1 MKDRLY
7 KRNVVDAI
15 PEFEKAKKDFAL
27 MLKRYIIY
35 TILGFLV
42 CVAIAIF
49 CAVYIS
55 PVTLYFLCPTISGI
69 FAWLFYLR
77 YQDFKNIKILCADYS
92 NYAVWMKHQLKK
104 NNPNLE
110 EDLKQAIDV
119 YKSYISDIP
128 KNQTQIAQILQ
139 ARLRTKNNNQI
150 LISVLCGLLFICN
163 DKKYRDIIYKAKYK
177 HGASGNMVLSAW
189 VLYYDDNLPSDIT
202 FEKLKNEFIEFWE
215 QKLSKFEENNI

>member
-7 KRNVVDAI
+7 KRNVVDTI
-15 PEFEKAKKDFAL
+15 PEFEKTKQDFAL

-35 TILGFLV
+35 TILGFLA
-42 CVAIAIF
+42 CVAVAIF
-49 CAVYIS
+49 CAVFIS
-55 PVTLYFLCPTISGI
+55 PVTLYFFCPAISGI
-69 FAWLFYLR
+69 FAWQFYLR
-77 YQDFKNIKILCADYS
+77 YQDYALIKMLRADYN
-92 NYAVWMKHQLKK
+92 NYTVWMKHQLKK
-104 NNPNLE
+104 NNPKLE

-128 KNQTQIAQILQ
+128 KNQTQIFKLLQ
-139 ARLRTKNNNQI
+139 TTLKSKNNNQI
-150 LISVLCGLLFICN
+150 LTSVLCGLLFICG
-163 DKKYRDIIYKAKYK
+163 DKKYRDIIYKAKYN

-215 QKLSKFEENNI
+215 QKIR